1 MIQAI
6 PTRNPET
13 SQQLKTLLALELIGQ
28 YAITLDDGEILYNQ
42 LYPSLNAGYSVTLD
56 FQGVTHFAAPFLNFA
71 IGRLFEHFSAE
82 DINTRL
88 EILNISS
95 VGQAS
100 LNRVIEN
107 SKAYYS
113 DDGIRNAVNQALAE
127 QAMRE

>member
-13 SQQLKTLLALELIGQ
+13 SKSTKSLLASELIGP
-28 YAITLDDGEILYNQ
+28 YAITMDDGKIIYNE
-42 LYPSLNAGYSVTLD
+42 LYPLLSSEYSVTLD

-82 DINTRL
+82 EINTRL

-113 DDGIRNAVNQALAE
+113 DDGIRNAVNQVLAD

>member
-6 PTRNPET
+6 PTRNPEISKPT
-13 SQQLKTLLALELIGQ
+13 RSLLASDIIGQ
-28 YAITLDDGEILYNQ
+28 YAITIEDGKIIYDE
-42 LYPSLNAGYSVTLD
+42 LYPLLSDGCSVILD

-71 IGRLFEHFSAE
+71 IGRLFEHFSEE

-95 VGQAS
+95 AGQAS

-113 DDGIRNAVNQALAE
+113 DDSIRNAVNQVLTE